1 MAEAAFSFAVQKLGQ
16 LTIQKVGFLQGVE
29 AQVKWLKD
37 ELETMQCFLKDAAE
51 KQADNQS
58 IRKWISDIRDL
69 AQDADDVIETF
80 ILKIDA
86 PRRSRGLIGRFVYL
100 PRHVYHLDRVGEE
113 IERIR
118 SKLEALAKSRERYGI
133 EEITE
138 EKSEDAEY
146 RRRLSPWQKDKQVV
160 GMEEDV
166 ESLLRRGILE
176 EREGLSIASI
186 VGMGGIGKSTLA
198 RLVYNHAAVAGRF
211 ERRAWVCVS
220 SEFKEIEIIKELVM
234 QLVGPTEDKVKVVD
248 TMEKLEVP
256 SLREMLYKH
265 QASRLLLTSRNRD
278 ITKYARYV
286 HEMKILDPNR
296 SWQLF
301 LNKAFMEDINGKCLQ
316 ELENIGRKILKKCN
330 GLPLAITVVGGLL
343 AKQRQSES
351 EWEKVLKG
359 MNSHLGRGKNSV
371 SSILELSYHN
381 LPPKLKSCFLCLAFF
396 KEDATIRAEKLV
408 HVWIAQG
415 LVPQEEEE
423 EETMEEIARSYLDEM
438 INRNMVQVK
447 EMSIDDR
454 VKSCYVHDLLR
465 EVSIAKAKEEIS
477 FEILRDDNS
486 QSFDKPRHRVVN
498 CSAERRF
505 VYSTNS
511 NKRLRSLF
519 FHGSN
524 IAYCSSSYW
533 KSFELL
539 RVLDF
544 EDFGLNKLPGEI
556 GSLVGLRYLGLRN
569 NRIRKLPSSLGLLKN
584 LEVLDVAKNCFVKV
598 PSFIWHME
606 NLRHINKRREVAQK
620 WRAVVPPAK
629 RKVLLTS
636 DACSVDSLSK
646 HSTFSILQEIFA
658 S

>member
-16 LTIQKVGFLQGVE
+16 LAIQKVGFLQGVE

-37 ELETMQCFLKDAAE
+37 ELETMQCFLKDTAE

-86 PRRSRGLIGRFVYL
+86 PRRSRGLIGRFVYS

-138 EKSEDAEY
+138 EKSEFVEY

-198 RLVYNHAAVAGRF
+198 RVVYNHAAVAGRF
-211 ERRAWVCVS
+211 ERRAWICVS
-220 SEFKEIEIIKELVM
+220 SDFKEREIIKELVM
-234 QLVGPTEDKVKVVD
+234 QLVGPTEDKVKIVD
-248 TMEKLEVP
+248 TMEKLEVA
-256 SLREMLYKH
+256 SLREMLYKRLQGTRYFVVVDDVWEEEH
-265 QASRLLLTSRNRD
+265 WECLATVFPCEEDQSSRLLLTSRNRD

-286 HEMKILDPNR
+286 HEMKILDPNK

-301 LNKAFMEDINGKCLQ
+301 LNKAFMEDTNGKCPQ
-316 ELENIGRKILKKCN
+316 DLENIGRKILKKCN

-343 AKQRQSES
+343 AKQRQTES

-396 KEDATIRAEKLV
+396 KEDATIRVEKLV

-423 EETMEEIARSYLDEM
+423 EETIEEIARSYLDKL

-447 EMSIDDR
+447 EMSIDDH
-454 VKSCYVHDLLR
+454 VKSCCVHDLLR

-498 CSAERRF
+498 CSAERR
-505 VYSTNS
+505 
-511 NKRLRSLF
+511 
-519 FHGSN
+519 
-524 IAYCSSSYW
+524 
-533 KSFELL
+533 
-539 RVLDF
+539 VLDF

-556 GSLVGLRYLGLRN
+556 GSLVGLRPMPSEKLPKLLYLKLNDAYVGSKMVISHDGFPRLKILCLRWMLHLRN
-569 NRIRKLPSSLGLLKN
+569 MKVGKGGISQLKRLEIHECQDLYLP
-584 LEVLDVAKNCFVKV
+584 E
-598 PSFIWHME
+598 E
-606 NLRHINKRREVAQK
+606 LRFMTNVRE
-620 WRAVVPPAK
+620 
-629 RKVLLTS
+629 
-636 DACSVDSLSK
+636 
-646 HSTFSILQEIFA
+646 
-658 S
+658 